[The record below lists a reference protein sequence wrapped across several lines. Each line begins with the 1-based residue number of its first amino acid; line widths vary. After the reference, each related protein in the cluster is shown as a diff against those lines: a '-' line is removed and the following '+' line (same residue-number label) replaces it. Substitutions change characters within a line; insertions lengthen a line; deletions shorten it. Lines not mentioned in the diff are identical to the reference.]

1 MARRIHVV
9 GAGIAGLA
17 AAVELVA
24 SGYPVT
30 LYEQAGHAGGRCRSF
45 FDDTLQRS
53 IDNGNHLVLSG
64 NRSLYAFLRQIG
76 ASDRLSGPARAA
88 FPFIDLQTGER
99 WTVRPGSGP
108 VPWWIF
114 APKRRV
120 RGTRVRD
127 YLAGLR
133 FARAEERSTVAE
145 CVGWHGPLSPL
156 LGAAGGCRAQHWG
169 ARGSRAA
176 TLASAARDVRA
187 RRGCLP
193 AAHGHPRFE

>member
-108 VPWWIF
+108 VLVDLRSE
-114 APKRRV
+114 AA
-120 RGTRVRD
+120 GTGHSRSR
-127 YLAGLR
+127 LSCR
-133 FARAEERSTVAE
+133 FALRRLASGAPSPSAWAGMDRSIAAWEPLAVA
-145 CVGWHGPLSPL
+145 VLNT
-156 LGAAGGCRAQHWG
+156 G

>member
-133 FARAEERSTVAE
+133 FARARNGAPSPSAWAGMDRSI
-145 CVGWHGPLSPL
+145 
-156 LGAAGGCRAQHWG
+156 AAF
-169 ARGSRAA
+169 GSRWRLPCS
-176 TLASAARDVRA
+176 TLGREREPRGYFGQCCERRSGEARLLAGRA
-187 RRGCLP
+187 WP
-193 AAHGHPRFE
+193 PRFE

>member
-64 NRSLYAFLRQIG
+64 NRSLYAFLR
-76 ASDRLSGPARAA
+76 RSGRVTGCPVRPARRSRSSTYRPASVGRCDLGRGRSPGGSSLRSGGYGALAFATILPVCASLGLGSGAPSPSAWAGMDRSIAA
-88 FPFIDLQTGER
+88 FGSRWRLPCSTLGREREPRGYFGQCCERRSGEAR
-99 WTVRPGSGP
+99 L
-108 VPWWIF
+108 
-114 APKRRV
+114 
-120 RGTRVRD
+120 
-127 YLAGLR
+127 LAG
-133 FARAEERSTVAE
+133 RA
-145 CVGWHGPLSPL
+145 WP
-156 LGAAGGCRAQHWG
+156 
-169 ARGSRAA
+169 
-176 TLASAARDVRA
+176 
-187 RRGCLP
+187 P
-193 AAHGHPRFE
+193 AV